1 MDFEFVWACRRIELL
16 VAAVEWPHAVQRV
29 TQRFRQGEP
38 GCMTVLEF
46 KSSIVCESIPPAFS
60 SPEAR
65 SLWYAKKG
73 EWEKSHEI
81 AQAITTP
88 VGSWIHAM
96 LHLMEGDI
104 KNARYWFM
112 QAGKPV
118 VQPSQIDA
126 LWDEIVAHVLK

>member
-1 MDFEFVWACRRIELL
+1 
-16 VAAVEWPHAVQRV
+16 
-29 TQRFRQGEP
+29 
-38 GCMTVLEF
+38 MTVLEF

-81 AQAITTP
+81 AQSITTP

-104 KNARYWFM
+104 KNARYW
-112 QAGKPV
+112 KPANRSYNHRRLMHCGTKSW
-118 VQPSQIDA
+118 PMY
-126 LWDEIVAHVLK
+126 

>member
-1 MDFEFVWACRRIELL
+1 
-16 VAAVEWPHAVQRV
+16 
-29 TQRFRQGEP
+29 
-38 GCMTVLEF
+38 
-46 KSSIVCESIPPAFS
+46 
-60 SPEAR
+60 
-65 SLWYAKKG
+65 
-73 EWEKSHEI
+73 
-81 AQAITTP
+81 
-88 VGSWIHAM
+88 M

>member
-1 MDFEFVWACRRIELL
+1 M
-16 VAAVEWPHAVQRV
+16 
-29 TQRFRQGEP
+29 
-38 GCMTVLEF
+38 
-46 KSSIVCESIPPAFS
+46 VC
-60 SPEAR
+60 
-65 SLWYAKKG
+65 KKG